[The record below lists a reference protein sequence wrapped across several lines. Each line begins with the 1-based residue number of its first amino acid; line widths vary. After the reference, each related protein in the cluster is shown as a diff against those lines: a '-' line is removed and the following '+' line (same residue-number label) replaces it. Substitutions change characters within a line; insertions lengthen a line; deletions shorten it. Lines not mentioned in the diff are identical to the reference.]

1 MTEKLEKLL
10 KQQSDIQQEIE
21 LEKQKLSEQQ
31 SIEKDLQSNR
41 FLVMDFWEFAIVSTL
56 MAVFFPW
63 SLLYCLL
70 VYGMQDT
77 KNLVMALAHDW
88 IKTILAILSV
98 LFPIAMLIA
107 WFILEK
113 YGK

>member
-1 MTEKLEKLL
+1 LT
-10 KQQSDIQQEIE
+10 QQSEIQQEIE
-21 LEKQKLSEQQ
+21 KEKQMLSEQL
-31 SIEKDLQSNR
+31 SVEKETPNNR

-77 KNLVMALAHDW
+77 KFIVIALAHDW

-98 LFPIAMLIA
+98 LLPIVMLIG
-107 WFILEK
+107 WLIFSK

>member
-1 MTEKLEKLL
+1 MT
-10 KQQSDIQQEIE
+10 QQSEIQQEIE
-21 LEKQKLSEQQ
+21 KEKQMLSEQL
-31 SIEKDLQSNR
+31 SVEKETPNNR

-77 KNLVMALAHDW
+77 KFIVIALAHDW

-98 LFPIAMLIA
+98 LLPIVMLIG
-107 WFILEK
+107 WLIFSK